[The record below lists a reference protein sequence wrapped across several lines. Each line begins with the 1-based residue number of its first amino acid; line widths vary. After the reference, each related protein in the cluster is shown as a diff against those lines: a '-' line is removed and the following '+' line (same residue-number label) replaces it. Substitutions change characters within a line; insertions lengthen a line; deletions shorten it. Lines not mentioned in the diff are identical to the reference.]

1 MRLLVGFDRR
11 DGGRDA
17 LALTRVLGSPE
28 RSSAV
33 VATVMPYD
41 PFPMTYQELMGPSAA
56 EAAEPAF
63 EEARQKL
70 DGLEV
75 QTRAFGGG
83 SAAGILTDLAERE
96 AFDAIVIGSSHRGPV
111 GRALLGNVGRGV
123 LHGAPCPV
131 AVAPHGYAGA
141 DHGPFGLI
149 ALAYDGTAEAKL
161 ALDRARGLAEAHGAR
176 IRLLTVEAP
185 MVAPPGI
192 VGYTPVESPDP
203 RNVLAAG
210 VEEVGTRV
218 EVEGD
223 LLGGPVAET
232 LAGACEDGADLLVAG
247 SRGYGPLSRVLLGSV
262 TTKLIGIAPCPVLV
276 VPRR

>member
-17 LALTRVLGSPE
+17 LALTCVLGSHE

-63 EEARQKL
+63 EEAREGL

-75 QTRAFGGG
+75 ETRAFGGG

-96 AFDAIVIGSSHRGPV
+96 RFDAIVIGSSHRGPV
-111 GRALLGNVGRGV
+111 GRALLGNVAHGV

-131 AVAPHGYAGA
+131 AVAPHGYAGT
-141 DHGPFGLI
+141 DHGSFGLI
-149 ALAYDGTAEAKL
+149 ALAYDGTAEAKI
-161 ALDRARGLAEAHGAR
+161 ALDRARALAEAHGAR
-176 IRLLTVEAP
+176 VRLLTVEGP

-192 VGYTPVESPDP
+192 VGYAPVEPPDP
-203 RNVLAAG
+203 RKVLAAG
-210 VEEVGTRV
+210 VEEVGARV
-218 EVEGD
+218 EVESD

-232 LAGACEDGADLLVAG
+232 LAGACGDGVDLLVAG

>member
-17 LALTRVLGSPE
+17 LALAGALASREP
-28 RSSAV
+28 SSAV

-41 PFPMTYQELMGPSAA
+41 PFPMAYQELMGPSAA

-63 EEARQKL
+63 EEVRAKL
-70 DGLEV
+70 DRLEV
-75 QTRAFGGG
+75 ETRAFGGG

-96 AFDAIVIGSSHRGPV
+96 TFDAIVVGSSHRGPV
-111 GRALLGNVGRGV
+111 GRALLGSVGRGV

-131 AVAPHGYAGA
+131 AVAPHGYAEAERGS
-141 DHGPFGLI
+141 FERI
-149 ALAYDGTAEAKL
+149 ALAYDGTAEAKI
-161 ALDRARGLAEAHGAR
+161 ALDRALRLAEAHGAAV
-176 IRLLTVEAP
+176 RLLTVEAP
-185 MVAPPGI
+185 TIAPPGV
-192 VGYTPVESPDP
+192 VGYTPVDPPDP
-203 RNVLAAG
+203 RKILAEG
-210 VEEVGTRV
+210 VEEVGSRV

-232 LAGACEDGADLLVAG
+232 LAGACEDGVDLLVAG